1 MLGKMREGEVDDDK
15 DMVDDVE
22 GVQNQ
27 GGREMLS
34 CFRGGISVFVVGMLM
49 VMVGVI
55 ELMMVVIVVCF
66 GVVEVDFLGLAD
78 TFVLGG
84 DFVVVVVVEV
94 GLVVGYVLK
103 LVLWCSRGRG
113 VLCDI

>member
-15 DMVDDVE
+15 GMVNDVE

-34 CFRGGISVFVVGMLM
+34 CFREGISVFVVGVLT

-55 ELMMVVIVVCF
+55 ELMVVIVVCF
-66 GVVEVDFLGLAD
+66 GVVEVDCLGLTD

-94 GLVVGYVLK
+94 ELVVGYVLK
-103 LVLWCSRGRG
+103 LVLWCSSGRG